1 MKSPKAIK
9 YLTWTSVGIVLV
21 SAFAWVGLSRI
32 SGAINRVNV
41 FDNLINRP
49 ERASSALNYLVV
61 GSGMFG
67 ATFAR
72 LATDAGKK
80 CLIIES
86 RNHIA
91 GNCYSE
97 NRKGIEVHVYGPHI
111 FHTNSEKI
119 WKFVNRFTTFNNFVL
134 SPKANYYG
142 KMYSLPFNMNTFYE
156 MWGTITPEQAKAKI
170 EEQRLKLDREP
181 ENLEEQA
188 LTLVGRDIYEKIIK
202 DYTQKQWQKDPKDLP
217 PEIIKRLP
225 VRFIYNNNY
234 FNDRYQ
240 GIPEQGYT
248 LMFERMLNDI
258 EIKTN
263 TNYFDNKDY
272 FDSLAE
278 KVVFTGKI
286 DEYFNYEFGALE
298 YRTLEFQH
306 ETHQTDNYQGTA
318 VINCTGMDYPWTR
331 ITEHK
336 HFNNDKSDNTI
347 ITKEIPVKWDTTKIP
362 YYPINDEKNT
372 KIFNSYRDKADKLEN
387 VIFGGRLSEY
397 RYYDMHQVIGS
408 AMSIFEKTT
417 KT

>member
-1 MKSPKAIK
+1 MKYD
-9 YLTWTSVGIVLV
+9 YLIVG
-21 SAFAWVGLSRI
+21 AGF
-32 SGAINRVNV
+32 
-41 FDNLINRP
+41 F
-49 ERASSALNYLVV
+49 
-61 GSGMFG
+61 GS
-67 ATFAR
+67 TFAR
-72 LATDAGKK
+72 LATDDGKT
-80 CLIIES
+80 CLVLDSRPHIGGNSYSKKIE
-86 RNHIA
+86 
-91 GNCYSE
+91 
-97 NRKGIEVHVYGPHI
+97 GIDVHAYGPHI

-225 VRFIYNNNY
+225 VRFIYDNNY

-272 FDSLAE
+272 FDSLAD
-278 KVVFTGKI
+278 KVK
-286 DEYFNYEFGALE
+286 ELSL
-298 YRTLEFQH
+298 RTLIQVVKIRGNAGKNWRDLAE
-306 ETHQTDNYQGTA
+306 Y
-318 VINCTGMDYPWTR
+318 
-331 ITEHK
+331 
-336 HFNNDKSDNTI
+336 TI
-347 ITKEIPVKWDTTKIP
+347 C
-362 YYPINDEKNT
+362 
-372 KIFNSYRDKADKLEN
+372 
-387 VIFGGRLSEY
+387 G
-397 RYYDMHQVIGS
+397 
-408 AMSIFEKTT
+408 
-417 KT
+417 